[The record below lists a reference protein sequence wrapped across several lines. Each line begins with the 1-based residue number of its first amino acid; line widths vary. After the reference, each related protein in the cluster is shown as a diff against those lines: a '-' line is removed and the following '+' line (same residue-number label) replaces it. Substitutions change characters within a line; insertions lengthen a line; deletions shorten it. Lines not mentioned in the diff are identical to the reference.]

1 MYTLTQYNKAHAAAC
16 KRIDLDVGKALGTTP
31 HGHRH
36 AYGQRLKRARIDKAL
51 IRRFMHHSSIES
63 QEIYTRA
70 STREVRIALEAA
82 ALRLQGHQAALLSR
96 LGPFV

>member
-16 KRIDLDVGKALGTTP
+16 KRIGLNVGKALGTTP

-36 AYGQRLKRARIDKAL
+36 AYGQRLKRAGIEKPL

-63 QEIYTRA
+63 QEIYTQP
-70 STREVRIALEAA
+70 STRDARIALEAA
-82 ALRLQGHQAALLSR
+82 ALRLRGDQPEFLSQF
-96 LGPFV
+96 GPFV